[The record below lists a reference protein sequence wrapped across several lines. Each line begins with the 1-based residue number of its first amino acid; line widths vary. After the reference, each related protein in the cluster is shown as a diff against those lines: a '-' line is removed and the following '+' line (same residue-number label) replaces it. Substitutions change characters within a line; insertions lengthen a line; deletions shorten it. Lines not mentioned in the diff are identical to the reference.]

1 MALFQHRH
9 PAGNGKIQLPYRKFV
24 EDTLQNGQ
32 QVIFLQIQTAHRQD
46 RASVCLF
53 QLCSQSLCLRSI
65 RAGTVEQ
72 DDKGFA
78 QRFQLLHHPLFGGQV
93 VFPGD
98 LADGAIG
105 GDHDADGGVIPDDLA
120 GAGFSGKVKGDLFL
134 EPGAFDH
141 AGLLVL
147 LVAHGSLHH
156 IAHTV
161 DEPDTAFPAALQLER
176 HGLLRDEL
184 RLCGHDRSPCRRL
197 RQLIPG
203 PELCV
208 RRADGRQHQLLH
220 KPLDEGALAGAHR
233 PHHANQDL
241 PAGACPD
248 LPADSGFQTLL
259 FFQIA
264 LSSLPSAPGGKAA
277 PSASASRKQSI
288 RTGGEI

>member
-1 MALFQHRH
+1 M
-9 PAGNGKIQLPYRKFV
+9 
-24 EDTLQNGQ
+24 
-32 QVIFLQIQTAHRQD
+32 
-46 RASVCLF
+46 ASVF
-53 QLCSQSLCLRSI
+53 VSGASG
-65 RAGTVEQ
+65 RAVEQ

-78 QRFQLLHHPLFGGQV
+78 QRFQLFHHPLFGGQV

-120 GAGFSGKVKGDLFL
+120 GTGLSGKVKGDLFL

-141 AGLLVL
+141 TGLLVF

-161 DEPDTAFPAALQLER
+161 DKPDAALPAALQLER
-176 HGLLRDEL
+176 HGLFRDEL
-184 RLCGHDRSPCRRL
+184 RLRGHDRSPCRRL
-197 RQLIPG
+197 WQLISG

-220 KPLDEGALAGAHR
+220 KLLDEGALAGTHR

-248 LPADSGFQTLL
+248 LPADSASKHSCFSKLL
-259 FFQIA
+259 SP
-264 LSSLPSAPGGKAA
+264 LSRPHRAARPHLLRLLLGNSLFGQAA
-277 PSASASRKQSI
+277 GYERHLAKKRRLTEKSLCATIEKN
-288 RTGGEI
+288 